1 VEAFESGAMPI
12 DAQQV
17 RKISRAL
24 DVRPSFL
31 LPGSARGVS
40 DAEEPTEPSQ
50 SYEPPEPCVGGAAAG
65 ERVREIFESI
75 SSPRIRKMLVDLMLV
90 ITASEDSGRHLM

>member
-1 VEAFESGAMPI
+1 MPI

-17 RKISRAL
+17 RKISLAL

-40 DAEEPTEPSQ
+40 EAEEPTEPSQ
-50 SYEPPEPCVGGAAAG
+50 SYEPREPRVGGAAG
-65 ERVREIFESI
+65 ERVREIFDSI
-75 SSPRIRKMLVDLMLV
+75 SSPRIRELLVDLMLV